1 MRPALFFSE
10 SDASRP
16 YQARPKAARFA
27 NGRKWLALFA
37 FGTILLAAGVGAF
50 ATAGAVELA
59 ANVDETR
66 ILQAE
71 RDSANWLTYGRT
83 YSEQRFSP
91 LAKIK
96 ADKLKQL
103 GLAWYAD
110 IDINPARK
118 PPPW

>member
-1 MRPALFFSE
+1 MQPAPFFSE

-27 NGRKWLALFA
+27 NGRKWLGLFA
-37 FGTILLAAGVGAF
+37 FGAILLTAGVGAF

-91 LAKIK
+91 LKIK
-96 ADKLKQL
+96 ADNVKQL

-110 IDINPARK
+110 IDINRGQEAT
-118 PPPW
+118 PW